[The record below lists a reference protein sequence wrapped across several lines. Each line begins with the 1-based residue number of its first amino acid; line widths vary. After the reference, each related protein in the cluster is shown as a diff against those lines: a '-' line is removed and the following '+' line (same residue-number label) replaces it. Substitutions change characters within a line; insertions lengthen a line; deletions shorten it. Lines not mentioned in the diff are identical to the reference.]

1 MALASPAPR
10 PADRRCVVVVGGG
23 IAGLAAAWELT
34 GGESPDTDAP
44 AVTILESFSRLG
56 GPLHSEL
63 FGGRMVDV
71 GPDAFLGRRPEAAG
85 LCRELGLGDQL
96 VPIGASGASV
106 YARGRLRPLPAGLML
121 GVPTR
126 WWPVARSGVLGG
138 AGSARL
144 LRDAIAPRPDRRG
157 PLGDRALGPLVA
169 RRLGRRVVD
178 ALVDPLIGG
187 IHGGSVADMSTAA
200 VLPLLLAAATQ
211 RGGLMRALRRVGPA
225 TAPTNEDGPPVFWA
239 LAHGMGSLVECLEA
253 QLRSRGVEIRTES
266 PVERLTRTGS
276 AAGWTAETP
285 DGPVIA
291 DGLVLAVQAG
301 PAADLLAPHDADAA
315 TLERTIDSAS
325 VSVVTLSVPA
335 DGVSLPPGTG
345 FLVPRHTPS
354 PLAAADG
361 DDLLLTA
368 CTFLDAKWPHLAR
381 PGQTLLRVSAGRA
394 GDTRADD
401 LDDAQLTNRV
411 VAELAAILQMTGTPS
426 ESMVTRWPAG
436 FPQYRVGHLLRVSGI
451 EAAVNRLP
459 GVAVA
464 GAAYRGVG
472 VPACVASGRE
482 AARSVLA
489 SLRSSTDA
497 PSGPGP
503 TS

>member
-1 MALASPAPR
+1 
-10 PADRRCVVVVGGG
+10 
-23 IAGLAAAWELT
+23 
-34 GGESPDTDAP
+34 
-44 AVTILESFSRLG
+44 
-56 GPLHSEL
+56 
-63 FGGRMVDV
+63 
-71 GPDAFLGRRPEAAG
+71 
-85 LCRELGLGDQL
+85 
-96 VPIGASGASV
+96 
-106 YARGRLRPLPAGLML
+106 
-121 GVPTR
+121 
-126 WWPVARSGVLGG
+126 
-138 AGSARL
+138 
-144 LRDAIAPRPDRRG
+144 
-157 PLGDRALGPLVA
+157 VA

-187 IHGGSVADMSTAA
+187 IHAGSVADMSTAA

-489 SLRSSTDA
+489 SLRTSTDA

>member
-1 MALASPAPR
+1 MTPDSPTAR
-10 PADRRCVVVVGGG
+10 PGDRRSVVVVGGG

-34 GGESPDTDAP
+34 GGENPDSAAP
-44 AVTILESFSRLG
+44 AVTVLEASSRLG
-56 GPLHSEL
+56 GPLHSEI

-71 GPDAFLGRRPEAAG
+71 GPDAFLGRRPEAAE
-85 LCRELGLGDQL
+85 LCREIGLGDQL
-96 VPIGASGASV
+96 MPIGASGASV

-126 WWPVARSGVLGG
+126 WWPVARSGVLGR

-169 RRLGRRVVD
+169 RRLGHRVVD
-178 ALVDPLIGG
+178 TLVDPLIGG
-187 IHGGSVADMSTAA
+187 IHAGSVADMSTAA
-200 VLPLLLAAATQ
+200 VLPLLLAAASQ
-211 RGGLMRALRRVGPA
+211 RGGLMRALRRVSPA
-225 TAPTNEDGPPVFWA
+225 ATQTVEDGPPTFWA
-239 LAHGMGSLVECLEA
+239 LAQGMRSLVECLETK
-253 QLRSRGVEIRTES
+253 LRSRGVEIRTGT
-266 PVERLTRTGS
+266 PVERLTGTGS
-276 AAGWTAETP
+276 AGGWTAETP
-285 DGPVIA
+285 HGPVVA
-291 DGLVLAVQAG
+291 QGLILAVQAG
-301 PAADLLAPHDADAA
+301 VAAILLAPHDADAA
-315 TLERTIDSAS
+315 TLERTIDYAS
-325 VSVVTLSVPA
+325 VSVVTLTVPT
-335 DGVSLPPGTG
+335 DGVSLPAGTG

-381 PGQTLLRVSAGRA
+381 PGQTLLRASAGRA
-394 GDTRADD
+394 NDQRADEM
-401 LDDAQLTNRV
+401 DDAQLTNRV
-411 VAELAAILQMTGTPS
+411 VAELAVILEMTGTPT

-459 GVAVA
+459 GVEVA

-489 SLRSSTDA
+489 SLRTRTEG
-497 PSGPGP
+497 PSGRGP